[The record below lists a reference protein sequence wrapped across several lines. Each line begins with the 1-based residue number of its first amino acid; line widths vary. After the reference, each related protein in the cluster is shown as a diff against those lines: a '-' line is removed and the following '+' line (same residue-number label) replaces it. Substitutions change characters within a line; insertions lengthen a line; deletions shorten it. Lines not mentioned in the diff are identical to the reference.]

1 MASLACGTTGIPQAE
16 IAVRR
21 LKAYVSRGAASYTP
35 EASPDKGGAGVWGMA
50 VALSIQESNLN
61 MLLVLEA
68 ARLKTTLGTT
78 LRRTLIFVHR
88 NTPNPNKLGMAAPA
102 NSS

>member
-1 MASLACGTTGIPQAE
+1 MWTTGIPQAE